1 MGESALKMHAAGAK
15 RNDLIKAIEKDPKV
29 HEFIKPAAAASKSSS
44 MTSLTVDQHKNSTSG
59 SSAQA
64 VSGGR
69 SVSVGIASFVSP
81 QESLSAEIL
90 WTLKSVTGH
99 YSYRSSN
106 VVDLLFQRMFPDSN
120 VERS

>member
-1 MGESALKMHAAGAK
+1 MPEDIGNMGESALKRHAAGAK
-15 RNDLIKAIEKDPKV
+15 HNDLIKALEKDPKV

-44 MTSLTVDQHKNSTSG
+44 TPLTVHQLTSSTSG

-69 SVSVGIASFVSP
+69 SASVGIASFVSP

-90 WTLKSVTGH
+90 WTLMSVTGR

-106 VVDLLFQRMFPDSN
+106 DVIF
-120 VERS
+120 

>member
-106 VVDLLFQRMFPDSN
+106 DDKAEKLCDLTYIS
-120 VERS
+120 V